1 MLIFVTLAMKTI
13 VSEQQRHHHE
23 LNGPEALEQPKVKFS
38 MITDSGPRNNMPDLP
53 LMWDSLESD
62 TESLV
67 QEKEYQRELQM
78 RIDLLSADN
87 SKQHCAQTDSEE
99 EHLDVYDSLDLK
111 QRQVKGPHEP
121 QRQTPPEDEY
131 AYLRYDPNWWKNQE
145 GGQFLNQLN
154 GRLSLDSFEE
164 SEDSLEPL
172 ESTALG
178 SRQDYVIVSNPP
190 TVQMENASSQPPSSP
205 FHLHPQQEDP
215 PESKSSCLSSE
226 GTPRDD
232 GEHLNVKSVSPQK
245 RSSRYISD
253 PRPIRAKEDIVERNK
268 ATLGI
273 NTHKQGSY
281 LKAHQQME
289 KPDETKQPRK
299 TSYETISTRS
309 PESLDNVRDP
319 ELMWLQKTQKLK
331 QSHKERKEPKKRGRT
346 NSHPVQLKPPV
357 PESKPRAHLKHLT
370 ERHII
375 SVDHLSQDSEE
386 TPVAYIH
393 DPPQSGLPSHT
404 HAPPTVNLNINLH
417 TPANQAQPL
426 NLSQK
431 ETILTLVSQALQ
443 WDRPD
448 LFNPP
453 FLQPGYHPSLLPNS
467 EGQMGLA
474 PKAVV
479 SSPAPYSGVVH
490 AVDRSVPQR
499 HAGKPLPNAF
509 ENSSFKNHNRLRI
522 PMLKLPTS
530 PQVEASH
537 YPPELWPND
546 EESLGPFVPP
556 TQISAPYTVLPPI
569 GRANG
574 SDTELCS
581 DRSEQQLNS
590 IHRSSSEGYLSQ
602 MEKHNQLKAKTNYKA
617 YTLKDYKSM
626 QQEVKLGGLG
636 PTNTIPEAVAEKI
649 RRQKL
654 YSNVIREQNKKISR
668 IPSLSAKDPVGSDD
682 KDIVPRRKA
691 LEYAKTIAKPKPPPK
706 SKDRPREQ
714 PQYLQET
721 DPIHLATLEMLR
733 RHEDEKRA
741 VARFRTIHAV

>member
-1 MLIFVTLAMKTI
+1 MKTI
-13 VSEQQRHHHE
+13 ISERQRHHE
-23 LNGPEALEQPKVKFS
+23 LDGPEALKQSKAKFK
-38 MITDSGPRNNMPDLP
+38 MITDSSPRDNVPDLP

-78 RIDLLSADN
+78 RIDLLSA
-87 SKQHCAQTDSEE
+87 KTDSEE

-111 QRQVKGPHEP
+111 PRQVKGPHEP
-121 QRQTPPEDEY
+121 LRQTPREDEY
-131 AYLRYDPNWWKNQE
+131 AYLRYDPNWRENQE
-145 GGQFLNQLN
+145 GAQFLNQLN
-154 GRLSLDSFEE
+154 GRLSLDS
-164 SEDSLEPL
+164 SEDSIEPL
-172 ESTALG
+172 ENVALG
-178 SRQDYVIVSNPP
+178 SRQDYVVVSNPP
-190 TVQMENASSQPPSSP
+190 TVQMENDLSQPPSSP
-205 FHLHPQQEDP
+205 FLLHPQQEDILDP
-215 PESKSSCLSSE
+215 PESKSSCMSSE

-232 GEHLNVKSVSPQK
+232 GGHLNLISVSPK
-245 RSSRYISD
+245 ETSSRHLSD
-253 PRPIRAKEDIVERNK
+253 PRPVRAKEDIVERNK

-281 LKAHQQME
+281 LKAHQQKD

-299 TSYETISTRS
+299 SSYETINTRS
-309 PESLDNVRDP
+309 PESQDNVRDP

-331 QSHKERKEPKKRGRT
+331 QSHKERKEPKRRERT
-346 NSHPVQLKPPV
+346 SNPQDQLKPPV
-357 PESKPRAHLKHLT
+357 PESKPRANLKPLT
-370 ERHII
+370 ERNVI
-375 SVDHLSQDSEE
+375 SVDDLSQDSEE
-386 TPVAYIH
+386 TPVTYTH
-393 DPPQSGLPSHT
+393 DPPQHQSGLQSHT

-417 TPANQAQPL
+417 TPANPAQPL

-453 FLQPGYHPSLLPNS
+453 FLQPGYHHYVLPNS
-467 EGQMGLA
+467 EEQMGLA

-479 SSPAPYSGVVH
+479 SSPAPHSGLVH

-499 HAGKPLPNAF
+499 HAGKSLTNAF

-537 YPPELWPND
+537 YPPELLPND
-546 EESLGPFVPP
+546 EESVGPFVPP

-574 SDTELCS
+574 SDTELSS
-581 DRSEQQLNS
+581 DRSEQQLNP

-602 MEKHNQLKAKTNYKA
+602 MEKYRQLKAKTNYKA
-617 YTLKDYKSM
+617 YTLKDYKDM
-626 QQEVKLGGLG
+626 RQEVKLGGLG
-636 PTNTIPEAVAEKI
+636 PANTIPEAVAEKI

-668 IPSLSAKDPVGSDD
+668 IPSLSPKDPVGSDN
-682 KDIVPRRKA
+682 KDTVPRRKA

-741 VARFRTIHAV
+741 VARFRTIHAI

>member
-1 MLIFVTLAMKTI
+1 MLILR
-13 VSEQQRHHHE
+13 QRHHE
-23 LNGPEALEQPKVKFS
+23 LNGPQALKQSKVKLT
-38 MITDSGPRNNMPDLP
+38 MTKDSSPRDNVPGLQ
-53 LMWDSLESD
+53 LMCDSLESD

-78 RIDLLSADN
+78 RSDLLSAE
-87 SKQHCAQTDSEE
+87 SFKQHCAKTDSEE

-111 QRQVKGPHEP
+111 PRRVKGPHEP
-121 QRQTPPEDEY
+121 LRQTPPEDEY
-131 AYLRYDPNWWKNQE
+131 AYLRYDPNWRKNQE
-145 GGQFLNQLN
+145 GAQVFNQLN
-154 GRLSLDSFEE
+154 ERLSLDSFEG
-164 SEDSLEPL
+164 SEDSIEPL
-172 ESTALG
+172 ENFALG
-178 SRQDYVIVSNPP
+178 SRQDYVVVSNPP
-190 TVQMENASSQPPSSP
+190 TAQMENTLSQPPSPP
-205 FHLHPQQEDP
+205 FHLHPQQEEILET
-215 PESKSSCLSSE
+215 PESKSSSMSSE
-226 GTPRDD
+226 GTARDD
-232 GEHLNVKSVSPQK
+232 GKHLNVKSVSPQK
-245 RSSRYISD
+245 TRSQHLSD
-253 PRPIRAKEDIVERNK
+253 LRPVRDKKHIVERNK
-268 ATLGI
+268 ATLGV

-281 LKAHQQME
+281 LKAHQHKD

-299 TSYETISTRS
+299 TSYETISARS
-309 PESLDNVRDP
+309 PESQDNVRDP

-331 QSHKERKEPKKRGRT
+331 SHKERKEPKRRERT
-346 NSHPVQLKPPV
+346 SNHQDQLKPPV
-357 PESKPRAHLKHLT
+357 PESKPRAHLKP
-370 ERHII
+370 
-375 SVDHLSQDSEE
+375 QDSEE
-386 TPVAYIH
+386 TPVVYTH
-393 DPPQSGLPSHT
+393 DPPQHQSGLQSHS
-404 HAPPTVNLNINLH
+404 HASPTFKLNINLH
-417 TPANQAQPL
+417 TPANPAQPL

-453 FLQPGYHPSLLPNS
+453 FLQQGYHSVLPNS

-479 SSPAPYSGVVH
+479 SSPTPHSGVVY

-499 HAGKPLPNAF
+499 HAGKPLTNAF

-522 PMLKLPTS
+522 PILKLPTS

-537 YPPELWPND
+537 YPPELLPND
-546 EESLGPFVPP
+546 EESVGPFVPP

-574 SDTELCS
+574 SDTELGS
-581 DRSEQQLNS
+581 DRSEQQLNP

-602 MEKHNQLKAKTNYKA
+602 MEKLRQLKAKTNYTA
-617 YTLKDYKSM
+617 YTLKDYKCM
-626 QQEVKLGGLG
+626 KQEVKLGGLG

-668 IPSLSAKDPVGSDD
+668 IPSLSAKDPVGNDN
-682 KDIVPRRKA
+682 KDTVPRRKA
-691 LEYAKTIAKPKPPPK
+691 LEYAKTIAKPKPSPK
-706 SKDRPREQ
+706 TKDRNGEQ
-714 PQYLQET
+714 PQNPQET

-741 VARFRTIHAV
+741 VARFRNIHSI

>member
-1 MLIFVTLAMKTI
+1 MKTI
-13 VSEQQRHHHE
+13 VFDQQRHHE
-23 LNGPEALEQPKVKFS
+23 LNGPEALKQSKVKFN
-38 MITDSGPRNNMPDLP
+38 MTKDSSPRDNVPDLP

-67 QEKEYQRELQM
+67 QEKEYQRELQVCS
-78 RIDLLSADN
+78 DLLSAEN
-87 SKQHCAQTDSEE
+87 FKQHCAKTDSEE
-99 EHLDVYDSLDLK
+99 EHLDVDDSLDLK
-111 QRQVKGPHEP
+111 PRRVKGQHASL
-121 QRQTPPEDEY
+121 RQTPPEDEY
-131 AYLRYDPNWWKNQE
+131 AYLRYDPNWRKNQE
-145 GGQFLNQLN
+145 GAQVFDQLN
-154 GRLSLDSFEE
+154 ERLSLDSFEG
-164 SEDSLEPL
+164 SEDSIEPL
-172 ESTALG
+172 ENFALG
-178 SRQDYVIVSNPP
+178 SRQDYVVVSNPP
-190 TVQMENASSQPPSSP
+190 TAQMENALSQPPSPP
-205 FHLHPQQEDP
+205 FHLHPQQEDILDT
-215 PESKSSCLSSE
+215 PESKSSCMSSE

-232 GEHLNVKSVSPQK
+232 GKHLNVKSVSPQK
-245 RSSRYISD
+245 TRSRHLSD
-253 PRPIRAKEDIVERNK
+253 LRPVRDKEDIVERNK

-273 NTHKQGSY
+273 THKQGSY
-281 LKAHQQME
+281 LKAHQHKD

-309 PESLDNVRDP
+309 PESQDNVRDP

-331 QSHKERKEPKKRGRT
+331 QSHKERKEPKRRERT
-346 NSHPVQLKPPV
+346 SNHQDQLKPPV
-357 PESKPRAHLKHLT
+357 PESKPRAHLKPLT
-370 ERHII
+370 ERHVI

-386 TPVAYIH
+386 TPVAYPH
-393 DPPQSGLPSHT
+393 DPPQHQSGLQSHS

-417 TPANQAQPL
+417 THANPAQPL

-453 FLQPGYHPSLLPNS
+453 FLQQGYHSVLPNS

-474 PKAVV
+474 PNAVV
-479 SSPAPYSGVVH
+479 SSPAPLSGVVY

-499 HAGKPLPNAF
+499 HAGKPLTNAF

-522 PMLKLPTS
+522 PILKLPTS

-537 YPPELWPND
+537 YPPELLPND
-546 EESLGPFVPP
+546 EESVGPFVPP

-574 SDTELCS
+574 SDTELGS
-581 DRSEQQLNS
+581 DRSEQQMNP

-602 MEKHNQLKAKTNYKA
+602 MEKLRQLKAKTNYKA
-617 YTLKDYKSM
+617 YTLKDYKDM
-626 QQEVKLGGLG
+626 KQEVKLGGLG

-668 IPSLSAKDPVGSDD
+668 IPSLSAKDPVGSDN
-682 KDIVPRRKA
+682 KDTVPRMKA

-706 SKDRPREQ
+706 VKDSNGKQ
-714 PQYLQET
+714 PQNPQET
-721 DPIHLATLEMLR
+721 DSIHLATLEMLR

-741 VARFRTIHAV
+741 VARFRTIHAI